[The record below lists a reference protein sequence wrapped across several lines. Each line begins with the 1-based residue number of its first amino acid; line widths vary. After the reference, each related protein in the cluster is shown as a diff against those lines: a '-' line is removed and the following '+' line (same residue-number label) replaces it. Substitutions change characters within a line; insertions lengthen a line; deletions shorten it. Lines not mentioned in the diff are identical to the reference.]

1 MKNLL
6 CAGVISLFIIGCSN
20 PKSTQIPSDPD
31 KWSELKPQIE
41 KLSEEEQ
48 QLLAQFLMRKSMG
61 KIVGGNGIETG
72 TTIGDAIQEQKKW
85 LDEKKAQEQA
95 ETELKAKIE
104 AEKKAKLAEINKI
117 ITVALIKK
125 EGASSFG
132 SSIDNIDIELA
143 FQNKGNKDIS
153 AIKGITHFN
162 DVFGDNIKSINLSY
176 DDGVKA
182 NSTATYNGSIHYNQF
197 MDEDKKLL
205 NTDLNKLKFIFEPQ
219 IILFS
224 DGTKLDITN
233 KD

>member
-1 MKNLL
+1 
-6 CAGVISLFIIGCSN
+6 
-20 PKSTQIPSDPD
+20 
-31 KWSELKPQIE
+31 
-41 KLSEEEQ
+41 
-48 QLLAQFLMRKSMG
+48 MG

-125 EGASSFG
+125 EGSSSFG

>member
-1 MKNLL
+1 MKKLL

-125 EGASSFG
+125 EGSSSFG

>member
-1 MKNLL
+1 MKKLL

-125 EGASSFG
+125 EGSSSFG

-219 IILFS
+219 IILFT

>member
-1 MKNLL
+1 MKKFL

-125 EGASSFG
+125 EGSSSFG